1 MVGMRLAVLVIFL
14 LPAACDARFQVT
26 EAEHAAAIRAW
37 QEQRTAGLKAED
49 GWLSLAGLYW
59 LKTGSNTFGAGDGN
73 DFALVHPALPERA
86 GTFGYSDGKVVFRA
100 APGADITQDG
110 ERVTETRMIDDH
122 HEGTTVLATGSLR
135 FHVIAR
141 AGRAGIRVRDLD
153 NPARLEFTGL
163 EYFPT
168 NLEWRKVARFE
179 PWPAPR
185 TAKIINILGMTEEMA
200 SPGELVFEHDGGTYR
215 LTALAEPGD
224 AEWFVMIADGTSGKT
239 TYGAGRYLY
248 VDPPRDGRVVLD
260 FNKAY
265 NPPCAF
271 TALATC
277 PLPPPSNR
285 LGIAVTAGEKSYA
298 GGGWHPD

>member
-1 MVGMRLAVLVIFL
+1 
-14 LPAACDARFQVT
+14 
-26 EAEHAAAIRAW
+26 
-37 QEQRTAGLKAED
+37 
-49 GWLSLAGLYW
+49 
-59 LKTGSNTFGAGDGN
+59 
-73 DFALVHPALPERA
+73 
-86 GTFGYSDGKVVFRA
+86 
-100 APGADITQDG
+100 
-110 ERVTETRMIDDH
+110 TETPMIDDH
-122 HEGTTVLATGSLR
+122 HEGTTVLAAGSLR
-135 FHVIAR
+135 FHVIER

-153 NPARLEFTGL
+153 NPAWLEFTGL

-185 TAKIINILGMTEEMA
+185 TAKIINILGMTEEMT
-200 SPGELVFEHDGGTYR
+200 SPGELVFEHDGSTYR

-248 VDPPRDGRVVLD
+248 VDPPVDGRVVLD

-277 PLPPPSNR
+277 PLPPPANR

-298 GGGWHPD
+298 GGGWHAPD